1 MSSVKRRLFAAVL
14 IAACGASTAWAAKA
28 TFVVQGDSTVG
39 GLRIGRATPAT
50 AVKRLG
56 PATTTRAQ
64 PPYECVKTWKRLGL
78 KLSFL
83 DLSTGSACR
92 TGGLVTATITNR
104 PQWRTAVGLR
114 VGDTVARIR
123 TLYPRA
129 KFRRTGSNWTGYW
142 LITRHACKEVG
153 GSAFPGLLAQIHAG
167 RVAALVAGTTACE

>member
-1 MSSVKRRLFAAVL
+1 MSRRLFAALL
-14 IAACGASTAWAAKA
+14 IAACSAASSSSAATAP
-28 TFVVQGDSTVG
+28 FVVQGDSTVD
-39 GLRIGRATPAT
+39 GLRIGRTTPA
-50 AVKRLG
+50 ASVKRFG
-56 PATTTRAQ
+56 PATTTRTQ
-64 PPYECVKTWKRLGL
+64 PPYECVKTWKKLGL

-104 PQWRTAVGLR
+104 PQWRTALGLR
-114 VGDTVARIR
+114 VGDTVARVR

-129 KFRRTGSNWTGYW
+129 KFRRTGNNWTGYW